1 MSAMKTHVGRGSDD
15 GDETTERESSV
26 GLRPDPF
33 PRTAVAGGN
42 VAGSGLDSRLTVYRW
57 GNTIIHSGRSNPNVG
72 RWKSSWSHPTA
83 AKIQR
88 LVISHMIL

>member
-1 MSAMKTHVGRGSDD
+1 MSAMKTHVGRGRDD

-42 VAGSGLDSRLTVYRW
+42 MAGSGLDSRLTVYRW
-57 GNTIIHSGRSNPNVG
+57 GNTIIHSGRSLKQKTVENDDGDGDNDDDE
-72 RWKSSWSHPTA
+72 R
-83 AKIQR
+83 
-88 LVISHMIL
+88 